1 MLTATSSSPQW
12 SRPSDSAILL
22 GARDLMKTGQ
32 SPLGDLRPPTM
43 LKPRDVPG
51 GRLRWMMWHSAPLG
65 SVLLLNEVREG
76 GREGEREK
84 GR

>member
-1 MLTATSSSPQW
+1 
-12 SRPSDSAILL
+12 
-22 GARDLMKTGQ
+22 MKTGQ

-84 GR
+84 GREGGRQGGSRERNGVT